1 MGENKHRV
9 SSCTSLTQAMGPR
22 SSERGLSLKL
32 QALAQA
38 RLPTESPAGF
48 TSSRLAR
55 PPRLSK
61 TPLRPKVRSLTF
73 ATTEAKHIRLPR
85 VLTQAR
91 ESSSRNQG
99 KVLLFLPR
107 RREAKL
113 EIGRYTENT
122 KTLAFL
128 TLSGAKNVS
137 TTVLGGEMSTVTPT
151 NAGKLENKRITTS
164 IRFQI

>member
-1 MGENKHRV
+1 
-9 SSCTSLTQAMGPR
+9 
-22 SSERGLSLKL
+22 
-32 QALAQA
+32 
-38 RLPTESPAGF
+38 
-48 TSSRLAR
+48 
-55 PPRLSK
+55 
-61 TPLRPKVRSLTF
+61 
-73 ATTEAKHIRLPR
+73 
-85 VLTQAR
+85 
-91 ESSSRNQG
+91 
-99 KVLLFLPR
+99 LPR